1 MSYYRR
7 GREIRAI
14 RESMRKPFVSKAMR
28 AKRLA
33 EVRKTFTYDPT
44 FWAVSWLRGALHG
57 AIPRAPRA

>member
-1 MSYYRR
+1 
-7 GREIRAI
+7 
-14 RESMRKPFVSKAMR
+14 MR